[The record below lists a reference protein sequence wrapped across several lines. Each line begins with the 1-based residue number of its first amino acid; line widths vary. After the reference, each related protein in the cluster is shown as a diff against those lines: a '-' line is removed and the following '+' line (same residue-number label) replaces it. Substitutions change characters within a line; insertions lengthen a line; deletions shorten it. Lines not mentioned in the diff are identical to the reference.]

1 MAGMETHHAKRTVRL
16 NRLSRRTSLFPPPCR
31 PLSLRSTLNRAH
43 PRLQLTRRKWKCNM
57 PEQIDAWTRSVEL
70 GREIETWARAIA
82 PVVKLAADFDATAGA
97 ELKKRVAERYL
108 EEHPDAHGLEPLLLQ
123 RICAAILAHGLSEA
137 DDAQPQS
144 LGVARARVR
153 AAREQCNHRVP
164 DQRDQAFDETVRQIK
179 EFWASSLDEW
189 APQKA
194 LSVKLIAP
202 VDAAVAD
209 EVKRR
214 LVADRAATCP
224 HRSDGDDR
232 RMANALMIVLDE
244 AIARL
249 SVIGDSEAKAA

>member
-1 MAGMETHHAKRTVRL
+1 M
-16 NRLSRRTSLFPPPCR
+16 P
-31 PLSLRSTLNRAH
+31 
-43 PRLQLTRRKWKCNM
+43 

-70 GREIETWARAIA
+70 AHEIESRAREVA
-82 PVVKLAADFDATAGA
+82 PIIRLVVEIDAAVGV
-97 ELKKRVAERYL
+97 ELKRRLCARYA
-108 EEHPDAHGLEPLLLQ
+108 EEHLDAHELAPSLLQ
-123 RICAAILAHGLSEA
+123 RVYAAILNHVLSEA

-144 LGVARARVR
+144 VEVARARVR

-189 APQKA
+189 APHGA

-202 VDAAVAD
+202 VDAALAD

-214 LVADRAATCP
+214 LVADRLRACP
-224 HRSDGDDR
+224 YRSDGDDR
-232 RMANALMIVLDE
+232 RMANALMIFLDE

>member
-1 MAGMETHHAKRTVRL
+1 M
-16 NRLSRRTSLFPPPCR
+16 P
-31 PLSLRSTLNRAH
+31 
-43 PRLQLTRRKWKCNM
+43 

-70 GREIETWARAIA
+70 AHEIESRAREVA
-82 PVVKLAADFDATAGA
+82 PIIRLVVEIDAAVGV
-97 ELKKRVAERYL
+97 ELKRRLCARYA
-108 EEHPDAHGLEPLLLQ
+108 EEHLDAHELAPSLLQ
-123 RICAAILAHGLSEA
+123 RVYAAILNHLLSEA

-144 LGVARARVR
+144 VDVR
-153 AAREQCNHRVP
+153 AFAPAPEQCNHRVP

-189 APQKA
+189 APQGA

-232 RMANALMIVLDE
+232 RIVNALMIFLDE

-249 SVIGDSEAKAA
+249 SVIGDAEAKTA